1 MLEYEC
7 PKEDDLFS
15 TIRRILDLANVKSL
29 SKDIDDILSD
39 DRIMNNGIIWFTE
52 AKFNPSDSTCKT
64 IERY

>member
-7 PKEDDLFS
+7 LKEDDLFS

-39 DRIMNNGIIWFTE
+39 DRIMNNGII
-52 AKFNPSDSTCKT
+52 
-64 IERY
+64 